1 MKMAKDYI
9 EENKKLRELLKE
21 SLPALCDYRV
31 KNEGCGYC
39 KIQHYCLS
47 KHLITKIERELKRQ

>member
-1 MKMAKDYI
+1 MDKDYI

-31 KNEGCGYC
+31 LKGQCGGC
-39 KIQHYCLS
+39 KIQHYCLAR
-47 KHLITKIERELKRQ
+47 KLIPKLEKEFKK

>member
-1 MKMAKDYI
+1 MAKDYI

-21 SLPALCDYRV
+21 ALPALCDYRV
-31 KNEGCGYC
+31 KKEGCGYC

-47 KHLITKIERELKRQ
+47 KQLIPKIEKELKK

>member
-1 MKMAKDYI
+1 MSKDYI

-21 SLPALCDYRV
+21 ALPALCDYRV
-31 KNEGCGYC
+31 KKEGCGHC

-47 KHLITKIERELKRQ
+47 KQLIPKIERELKRQ